1 MYDEKGMSIPGIRH
15 PMLVGIAAGLIAG
28 IVTGRAD
35 RLMDRLV
42 SNRQKRREHMVR
54 DASPHQ
60 LAGPYFAQK
69 LTGKKWLT
77 RKEKERAGLAF
88 GVVYGVGWGLI
99 HSGLR
104 RKFPALGRLAGL
116 PFAVP
121 FFFACDGMIAPLIGL
136 SPNLRRIPW
145 QPSLKEMGNHI
156 AWTATAECIHRL
168 AERAVSHPLP
178 STTSTSSMSSMSS
191 T

>member
-1 MYDEKGMSIPGIRH
+1 MFEEKGVSISQIRH
-15 PMLVGIAAGLIAG
+15 PLLVGIAAGVIAG
-28 IVTGRAD
+28 VVTGRAD

-42 SNRQKRREHMVR
+42 SKRQKRREHIVR
-54 DASPHQ
+54 EASPHQ

-69 LTGKKWLT
+69 LTGKRWLT
-77 RKEKERAGLAF
+77 RKEKERAKLAF
-88 GVVYGVGWGLI
+88 GVAYGVGWGLI
-99 HSGLR
+99 HSSLR
-104 RKFPALGRLAGL
+104 KKFPALSRLAGL

-121 FFFACDGMIAPLIGL
+121 FFFACDGMIAPLLGI

-145 QPSLKEMGNHI
+145 QPSLKEMGNHL

-168 AERAVSHPLP
+168 AEHAGGNPLP
-178 STTSTSSMSSMSS
+178 STTSTSSMSS